1 MDTIE
6 KINVKRKQMFSKVN
20 SKELIGNDL
29 RLIQKVRMVPSSV
42 FFKKGEYRELVDDPF
57 NLKK

>member
-1 MDTIE
+1 MDTI
-6 KINVKRKQMFSKVN
+6 VKRKQIFSKVN